1 MRDIPIGSRYGSEL
15 RNVICVS
22 ITRVRSTRCSDFSSS
37 SSSSLSR
44 YLPPSLPAFA
54 AILLLFSAPL
64 PPSPGSSSSTA
75 ASTTAASISVFGYS
89 RIFSRSSTESR
100 AIRKRATDF
109 HAFLKSPRRRSTE
122 SANDGFPSCEVTFSR
137 ETKDQRKEEKRGE
150 VCERIDA
157 SFIESWGGEGE

>member
-44 YLPPSLPAFA
+44 SLSPSLPAFA
-54 AILLLFSAPL
+54 AILLLFSAPF
-64 PPSPGSSSSTA
+64 PSSPGSSSSTI

-122 SANDGFPSCEVTFSR
+122 PANDDFHMRGDFLARNKGSEKGRKKGGGGLRTFAMR
-137 ETKDQRKEEKRGE
+137 LLLKVGGRGE
-150 VCERIDA
+150 
-157 SFIESWGGEGE
+157 